1 MKRNWL
7 IIPEFEQREAFAELA
22 QQYDAGFEYNDFYL
36 PGVYEQEEEVERRI
50 AGYCSMER
58 DRSKDTL
65 HGAFL
70 DVVVSSDDS
79 YIAAYSQKRMRQ
91 SMEIARRLSIK
102 GVVFHSGLV
111 RGVTSEVYLNN
122 WAMRQEK
129 FFRELCSDYPEL
141 DIYLEN
147 TQETSPELMLPLLER
162 MKDCRKFRFCLD
174 YAHAVIS
181 GSPVEQWVSA
191 LEAYTKHM
199 HINDNDLCADL
210 HQVPGEGQVDWQQFS
225 CLTKNMENASV
236 LIELTGLERVRKS
249 LEYLERI

>member
-1 MKRNWL
+1 MKKNWL

-36 PGVYEQEEEVERRI
+36 PRVYEQEEEVERRI

-70 DVVVSSDDS
+70 EVVSSDDS

-122 WAMRQEK
+122 WATRQEK

-162 MKDCRKFRFCLD
+162 MKDCRNFRFCLD

-181 GSPVEQWVSA
+181 GSPIEQWVSA
-191 LEAYTKHM
+191 VEAYIKHM

-210 HQVPGEGQVDWQQFS
+210 HQVPGEGKVDWLQFS
-225 CLTKNMENASV
+225 RLTKNLEEASV

-249 LEYLERI
+249 LEYLERL